1 MALDSGEKT
10 IINYVTEGF
19 YYSLPKKKDFFNYL
33 SLQVAL
39 KMLNVCSK
47 ITFQS
52 MFMMR
57 FIHYNQ
63 LEAFTGQK
71 PCVDTI
77 NNYVTLEDL
86 KDYTIPQG

>member
-1 MALDSGEKT
+1 
-10 IINYVTEGF
+10 
-19 YYSLPKKKDFFNYL
+19 
-33 SLQVAL
+33 
-39 KMLNVCSK
+39 
-47 ITFQS
+47 

-86 KDYTIPQG
+86 KYYTIPQG